1 MTLADKI
8 LDFLSTLPNP
18 GPLPKG
24 VEVMNPFADANAFAL
39 VECFYRAFY
48 DDNSPRTAI
57 LGINPGRFGGGIT
70 GIPFTDPIK
79 LEKYCGIAND
89 YEKRAELSADFI
101 YRMIEAFGGPKQFYG
116 QLYISA
122 VSPLGFVSNGKNMNY
137 YDDTKLERSLRDFIV
152 TCLKKQ
158 LDFPLNRKR
167 CFCLGEGKNFN
178 YLVKLNRDHAFFDEI
193 IPLPHP
199 RFIMQYRRRRV
210 EEFVELY
217 VGKLAGG

>member
-8 LDFLSTLPNP
+8 LDFFSTLPDP

-24 VEVMNPFADANAFAL
+24 VAVMNPFVDKKAFTL
-39 VECFYRAFY
+39 VRRFYTTFY
-48 DDNSPRTAI
+48 NDNNPRTAI

-79 LEKYCGIAND
+79 LEKYCGIEND

-101 YRMIEAFGGPKQFYG
+101 YRMIEAFGGPKKFYRQF
-116 QLYISA
+116 YISA
-122 VSPLGFVSNGKNMNY
+122 VSPLGFTSNGKNMNY
-137 YDDTKLERSLRDFIV
+137 YDDPKLERCLRDFIV
-152 TCLKKQ
+152 TCLKRQ
-158 LDFPLNRKR
+158 LDFPLDRKR

-178 YLVKLNRDHAFFDEI
+178 YLTKLNRDHAFFDEL

-199 RFIMQYRRRRV
+199 RFVMQYRRRRV
-210 EEFVELY
+210 DEFVESY
-217 VGKLAGG
+217 VDALNGQ